1 MEGPGYIVSGKP
13 DTLIRT
19 RRELTPDPLIRQ
31 PLRPL
36 GRNHPGVDSA
46 PVQPAEEPPVL
57 DFHAAIHDRLE
68 SRAFGLLRRLGV
80 RHAQLLPQHFRAD
93 RDRVLGDRH
102 DLFGFSE
109 AIDDVHLHRD
119 IAQRLVAFLAEDG
132 VVSRVDRDHR
142 VAVLEHVFRREVARP
157 EPVARKADDGDDLA
171 GLEDAA
177 QSGNVVDHGRDSI
190 ESCGIVSP
198 FGKTD
203 CTMAGTVSSRTAAQI
218 LVDALEIH
226 GVDTAF
232 CVPGESYLAVLDAL
246 YDARDSIRLVVAR
259 QDGGAAYMAE
269 AWAKVTGRPGICFVT
284 RGPGATNASIG
295 VHTAQQD
302 STPLILF
309 IGQVPGEFADRE
321 SFQEMDYRQMF
332 GPMAKW
338 VAQIERADRM
348 HEYVS
353 HACQLAMSG
362 RPGPV
367 VLALPEDMLTQ
378 TANVPDVAPYQAVQ
392 ASPSA
397 GDLEKLRG
405 LLAGAKRPLAIL
417 GGTVWTREACRDL
430 QAFAQSRG
438 LPVACSFRFQDLFD
452 NRHDHYVG
460 DVGIGINPKLAERV
474 RSADLLPVVGA
485 RLGEMTTG
493 AYTLVEPPRPKQKL
507 VHVHAGA
514 EELGRVYQGEL
525 LINSGMPQIAAA
537 LKGMKLDGSA
547 WRAWREQARADYL
560 EWTKPT
566 ANPGRVQ
573 LAEIVAW
580 LRERL
585 PEDAIIANGAGN
597 FAGWISRFYRYPGL
611 RTQVAPTNGS
621 MGYGVPAGV
630 AAKVAHPERV
640 VVSINGDGDFL
651 MNGQELATAVQ
662 YGLPVIFVVV
672 NNGMYGT
679 IRMHQERDYPA
690 RVYGTLLKNP
700 DFAALARAYGAHG
713 ETVEE
718 TRQFAPAFE
727 RAASAGKPALIE
739 G

>member
-1 MEGPGYIVSGKP
+1 M
-13 DTLIRT
+13 T
-19 RRELTPDPLIRQ
+19 
-31 PLRPL
+31 
-36 GRNHPGVDSA
+36 
-46 PVQPAEEPPVL
+46 
-57 DFHAAIHDRLE
+57 
-68 SRAFGLLRRLGV
+68 
-80 RHAQLLPQHFRAD
+80 
-93 RDRVLGDRH
+93 
-102 DLFGFSE
+102 
-109 AIDDVHLHRD
+109 
-119 IAQRLVAFLAEDG
+119 
-132 VVSRVDRDHR
+132 
-142 VAVLEHVFRREVARP
+142 
-157 EPVARKADDGDDLA
+157 
-171 GLEDAA
+171 
-177 QSGNVVDHGRDSI
+177 
-190 ESCGIVSP
+190 
-198 FGKTD
+198 
-203 CTMAGTVSSRTAAQI
+203 GTRTAAQI
-218 LVDALEIH
+218 LVDALRIH

-246 YDARDSIRLVVAR
+246 YDARGAIRLIVAR

-284 RGPGATNASIG
+284 RGPGATYASIG

-302 STPLILF
+302 STPMILF

-321 SFQEMDYRQMF
+321 SFQEVDYRQMF
-332 GPMAKW
+332 GPMSKW
-338 VAQIERADRM
+338 VAQIERAERM
-348 HEYVS
+348 HEDVCRAF
-353 HACQLAMSG
+353 HLAMSG

-378 TANVPDVAPYQAVQ
+378 TASVPDVAPYRVVQ

-397 GDLEKLRG
+397 ADLEKLRG

-430 QAFAQSRG
+430 QAFAESSG
-438 LPVACSFRFQDLFD
+438 LPIACSFRFQDLFD
-452 NRHDHYVG
+452 NRHGLYVG
-460 DVGIGINPKLAERV
+460 DVGIGMNP
-474 RSADLLPVVGA
+474 
-485 RLGEMTTG
+485 
-493 AYTLVEPPRPKQKL
+493 KL

-585 PEDAIIANGAGN
+585 PGDAIIANGAGN

-690 RVYGTLLKNP
+690 RVYGTALQNP
-700 DFAALARAYGAHG
+700 DFAALARAYGAYG
-713 ETVEE
+713 ATVEE
-718 TRQFAPAFE
+718 TAQFAPAFD
-727 RAASAGKPALIE
+727 RAARETESSGKPALIE
-739 G
+739 VRIDPQAITTSTTLDAIRARALKG